1 MDIFVIFTILIGLA
15 AVFGF
20 INIKFLKMPSTI
32 GMMLISIV
40 FTIGLVIAGK
50 IHAPIAEAGAEFM
63 KSIDF
68 EKVLLDIMLSFLL
81 FAGAL
86 HTDLEKLKKQKWPI
100 LIIST
105 FGVITSTFLIGG
117 IFYYVAGFF
126 GFDIKFIYCL
136 IFGALISP
144 TDPIAVLGI
153 LKEAKAPK
161 QLEIKIVG
169 ESLFNDGIGVVVF
182 LSLYHIAESSDGAVH
197 FADISMLFVQEV
209 FGGLAIGAITGGLAY
224 LMLKAIDHYE
234 TEVIITIALVSVSY
248 VIAQSLHFSGPLAVV
263 LAGLFIGNRARSRAF
278 SVETEKYIDQFW
290 EIADVILNAILFV
303 LIGLEIMILPFDWKY
318 WLLGA
323 ALTPLVLIIRFSVL
337 SPPVMAF
344 RKRLN
349 FAPKTALIMTWGGL
363 RGGIS
368 IALALSLSDGTS
380 KDIIL
385 TVTYFIVAFSIIFQ
399 GLSLKSLIQK
409 TQKENKSL
417 EK

>member
-15 AVFGF
+15 AIFGF

-32 GMMLISIV
+32 GLMLISIV
-40 FTIGLVIAGK
+40 FTVGLIIAGK
-50 IHAPIAEAGAEFM
+50 IYTPIAQVGEGFI

-105 FGVITSTFLIGG
+105 FGVITSTFLIGT
-117 IFYYVAGFF
+117 IFYYVSPLF
-126 GFDIKFIYCL
+126 GFKISYIYCL

-182 LSLYHIAESSDGAVH
+182 LSLYHIADSSDGAVH
-197 FADISMLFVQEV
+197 MADISMIFVKEV
-209 FGGLAIGAITGGLAY
+209 FGGLAIGVVTGWIAY
-224 LMLKAIDHYE
+224 RMLKSIDHYE
-234 TEVIITIALVSVSY
+234 TEVIITIALVAVSY
-248 VIAQSLHFSGPLAVV
+248 VLAQTFHFSGPLAVV
-263 LAGLFIGNRARSRAF
+263 LAGLFIGNRARSKAF

-303 LIGLEIMILPFDWKY
+303 LIGLEIMVLPFDWKY

-323 ALTPLVLIIRFSVL
+323 AIIPLVLIVRYSVL
-337 SPPVMAF
+337 FPPITFF

-349 FAPKTALIMTWGGL
+349 FAPKTALVMTWGGL

-368 IALALSLSDGTS
+368 IALALSLSTGIE

-385 TVTYFIVAFSIIFQ
+385 TVTYFVVAFSIIFQ
-399 GLSLKSLIQK
+399 GLSLKKLIQK
-409 TQKENKSL
+409 TQKQAK
-417 EK
+417 KK